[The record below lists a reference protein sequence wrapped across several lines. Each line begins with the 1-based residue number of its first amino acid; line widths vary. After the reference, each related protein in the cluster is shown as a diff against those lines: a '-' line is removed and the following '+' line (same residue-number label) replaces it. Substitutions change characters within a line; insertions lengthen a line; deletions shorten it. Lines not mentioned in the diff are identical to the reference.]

1 MGAIFKV
8 FVEFVTTL
16 LLLYVLV
23 FCPQGMWDLTPR
35 AGSKLTPPALE
46 GEALT
51 PDRRGRG
58 ESLISKFRHVSLLLG
73 SLGGLESHLE

>member
-8 FVEFVTTL
+8 FVDFVTTL

-23 FCPQGMWDLTPR
+23 FVPKTCGILTPR
-35 AGSKLTPPALE
+35 AGSKPTPPALE

-51 PDRRGRG
+51 PDRRGG
-58 ESLISKFRHVSLLLG
+58 E
-73 SLGGLESHLE
+73 GGVPN